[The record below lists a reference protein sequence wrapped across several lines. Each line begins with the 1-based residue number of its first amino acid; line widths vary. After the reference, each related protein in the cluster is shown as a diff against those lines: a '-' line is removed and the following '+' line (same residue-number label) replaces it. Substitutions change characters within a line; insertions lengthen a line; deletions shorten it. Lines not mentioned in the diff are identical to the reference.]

1 MYDILKE
8 TKLRAEQE
16 MFNHDRASTA
26 ERMLNYSG
34 KGFTN
39 AVDPEWNRPNPSAP
53 KPRYT
58 LSLVQLRR
66 MQRV

>member
-8 TKLRAEQE
+8 TKLRCEQE
-16 MFNHDRASTA
+16 MEDHDRADHAT
-26 ERMLNYSG
+26 RMLNYSG
-34 KGFTN
+34 KNFTTFL
-39 AVDPEWNRPNPSAP
+39 DPNWNRPNPSAP